1 MTMNKWWLEK
11 PMRLIQTNLREID
24 VLSDPD
30 EFVNS
35 LKPYSADVLLLNVG
49 GIVANYA
56 TELDFQY
63 RNPLLVNDFVGEIL
77 ERVHALGMRLIARF
91 DFSRLNETIALEHPE
106 WLYKSVKGETVN
118 YNGQVHTA
126 FNGWYQ
132 QEGSIQIMTEA
143 VKKYPIDGV
152 FINMHGYV
160 THDYSYNHFGICQS
174 ECDRARFQQLFGH
187 AKLPQTADSQD
198 PVYRDYEKFKQQT
211 VAELFRR
218 RAQAVK
224 DVNPNVAICN
234 YTPEGTDIF
243 RMESNTGID
252 RQLPE
257 FNYSASHHVS
267 MVMNSWEQMAVS
279 NSAVH
284 FVDFAMR
291 HSAVSPHHT
300 AARLAQDMIHGGWLD
315 YYVIGT
321 LNNQDDRLCMESV
334 KELYNFHRDNEH
346 HYTNLTSLSE
356 VCLIYPHNSSYYGS
370 AKEFQG
376 LFRIL
381 SEQHILFD
389 VLHDSV
395 LDDPSA
401 SAKLGRY
408 QAVLLPDAR
417 NLSSAACSV
426 LDSYVQAGGKLLATG
441 GSSTC
446 NEKGTPFEE
455 YRLASLGADRIEQTY
470 PRQQGTYFRIRPED
484 KERLQGFEDLDILYL
499 YDEFFQA
506 RCKEQSRGFL
516 GYIPPCMFGPPEKCY
531 YTVITDTPGLI
542 HHSYGKGS
550 TALIPWTIGK
560 HYEKL
565 SNHAHSKLVLSTLL
579 DLLQVKRKLAVHTYP
594 TVQVAAHRKKED
606 GSTLIHLVNLS
617 GQLGTAFHP
626 PIPIPSIELALDVE
640 RKPSRIT
647 TLRSKRKLDFTVSSG
662 SGASADSVSFKLPEL
677 QLFETIVIEY

>member
-1 MTMNKWWLEK
+1 MKINKWWLEK

-35 LKPYSADVLLLNVG
+35 LKPFSADVLLLNVG
-49 GIVANYA
+49 GIVANYP

-77 ERVHALGMRLIARF
+77 ERVHANGMRLIARF
-91 DFSRLNETIALEHPE
+91 DFSRLNEAIALKHPE
-106 WLYKSVKGETVN
+106 WLYKSVKGETIN

-160 THDYSYNHFGICQS
+160 IHDYSYNHYGICQS
-174 ECDRARFQQLFGH
+174 DSDQARFQQLFGH
-187 AKLPQTADSQD
+187 PQLPLTADSLD

-224 DVNPNVAICN
+224 DINPNVAICN

-257 FNYSASHHVS
+257 FNYSASHHVN
-267 MVMNSWEQMAVS
+267 MVMSSWEHMAVS

-291 HSAVSPHHT
+291 HSAVSAHHT
-300 AARLAQDMIHGGWLD
+300 SARLAQDLIHGGWLD
-315 YYVIGT
+315 FYVIGT

-334 KELYNFHRDNEH
+334 KELYGFHRDNER
-346 HYTNLTSLSE
+346 HYTNITSLSD
-356 VCLIYPHNSSYYGS
+356 VCLIFPQNSSYYGS
-370 AKEFQG
+370 IKEFQG

-389 VLHDSV
+389 VIHDSI
-395 LDDPSA
+395 LEEPSA
-401 SAKLGRY
+401 LDKLSPY

-417 NLSSAACSV
+417 NLSGTACSV
-426 LDSYVQAGGKLLATG
+426 LDSYVQSGGKLLATG

-446 NEKGTPFEE
+446 DEKGTPFQK
-455 YRLASLGADRIEQTY
+455 YRLASLGVDRIEQTY
-470 PRQQGTYFRIRPED
+470 PRQQGTYFRIKPED
-484 KERLQGFEDLDILYL
+484 KERLQGFEDLDIMYL

-506 RCKEQSRGFL
+506 RCKAQCTSFL
-516 GYIPPCMFGPPEKCY
+516 RYIPPCMFGPPEKCY
-531 YTVITDTPGLI
+531 YTIVTDIPGLI

-565 SNHAHSKLVLSTLL
+565 SNHAHSKLVLSALI
-579 DLLQVKRKLAVHTYP
+579 DLLQVERSLLVNTYP
-594 TVQVAAHRKKED
+594 TVEVASHLKKED

-626 PIPIPSIELALDVE
+626 PIPIQSIEIELAVE
-640 RKPSRIT
+640 RKPSSIY
-647 TLRSKRKLDFTVSSG
+647 TLKSKRLLDFTVLSG
-662 SGASADSVSFKLPEL
+662 QSVTFKLPEL

>member
-1 MTMNKWWLEK
+1 
-11 PMRLIQTNLREID
+11 MRLIQTNLREID

-30 EFVNS
+30 EFVSS
-35 LKPYSADVLLLNVG
+35 LKPFSANVLLLNVG
-49 GIVANYA
+49 GIVANYP

-77 ERVHALGMRLIARF
+77 ERVHANGMRLIARF
-91 DFSRLNETIALEHPE
+91 DFSRLNEAIALKHPE
-106 WLYKSVKGETVN
+106 WLYKSVKGETIN

-160 THDYSYNHFGICQS
+160 THDYSYNHYGICQS
-174 ECDRARFQQLFGH
+174 DSDQARFQQLFGH
-187 AKLPQTADSQD
+187 PQLPLTADSLD

-224 DVNPNVAICN
+224 AVNPNVAICN

-257 FNYSASHHVS
+257 FNYSASHHVN
-267 MVMNSWEQMAVS
+267 MVMNSWEHMAVS

-291 HSAVSPHHT
+291 HSAVSAHHT
-300 AARLAQDMIHGGWLD
+300 CARLAQDLIHGGWLD
-315 YYVIGT
+315 FYVIGT

-334 KELYNFHRDNEH
+334 KELYGFHRDNER
-346 HYTNLTSLSE
+346 HYTNIASLSD
-356 VCLIYPHNSSYYGS
+356 VCLIFPQNSSYYGS
-370 AKEFQG
+370 IKEFQG

-389 VLHDSV
+389 VIHDSI
-395 LDDPSA
+395 LEDPSTLDKL
-401 SAKLGRY
+401 SAY

-417 NLSSAACSV
+417 NLSGTACSV
-426 LDSYVQAGGKLLATG
+426 LDSYVQSGGKLLATG
-441 GSSTC
+441 GSSIC
-446 NEKGTPFEE
+446 DEKGTPFHE
-455 YRLASLGADRIEQTY
+455 YRLASLGVDRIEQTY
-470 PRQQGTYFRIRPED
+470 PRQQGAYFRVKPED
-484 KERLQGFEDLDILYL
+484 KERLQGFEDLDIMYL

-506 RCKEQSRGFL
+506 HCKAQSTSFL

-565 SNHAHSKLVLSTLL
+565 SNHAHSKLVLSALI
-579 DLLQVKRKLAVHTYP
+579 DLLQVERRLLINTYP
-594 TVQVAAHRKKED
+594 TVEVTSHLKKED

-626 PIPIPSIELALDVE
+626 PMPIQSIEIELAVE
-640 RKPSRIT
+640 RKPSSIY
-647 TLRSKRKLDFTVSSG
+647 TLKSKQLLDFAVSSEQ
-662 SGASADSVSFKLPEL
+662 SVIFKLPEL